1 MTYSSRI
8 TNLQESATIAI
19 STLATTLKAQ
29 GRDILSFSAGEPDFD
44 TPEPIKLAAKAALD
58 EGFTKYTQVAGI
70 PELKQAIANKLERE
84 NGLCY
89 EPKQILVS
97 NGAKQSLFKGFTKY
111 TQVAGIPEL
120 KQAIANK
127 LERENGLCYEPK
139 QILVSNGAKQSLF
152 NVFQALIDTGD
163 EVIIPSPYWVTYPEL
178 VAYSGGSNVFIET
191 NEQNGFKITAKSLRQ
206 AITPRTK
213 ALVLTTPSNP
223 TGMVYTKQEL
233 ESIAQVLHGSDIVVI
248 ADEMYEK
255 LLYDGEFVSVG
266 SISQDMFER
275 TITIN
280 GLSKSVAMTKL
291 LYDGEFVSVG
301 SISQDMFERTIT
313 INGLSKSV
321 AMTGWRMGY
330 CASADTT
337 LIKLMTNLQ
346 SQCTSNINSITQK
359 ASIIALEGGVDT
371 QIEAMRQAFLARRD
385 LAVSSINAIQG
396 LHTLSPQGAFYLFI
410 SIGSACGGD
419 SMAFCKQLLEQEGIA
434 LVPGSAFGADGFVR
448 LSFACST
455 EQITAGIARIAHF
468 MFCKQLL
475 EQEGIALVPGSA
487 FGADGFVRLSFAC
500 STEQIT
506 AGIARIAHFMQ
517 GLV

>member
-58 EGFTKYTQVAGI
+58 QGFTKYTQVAGI

-84 NGLCY
+84 NGLH
-89 EPKQILVS
+89 
-97 NGAKQSLFKGFTKY
+97 
-111 TQVAGIPEL
+111 
-120 KQAIANK
+120 
-127 LERENGLCYEPK
+127 YEPK

-152 NVFQALIDTGD
+152 NVFQALIDKGD
-163 EVIIPSPYWVTYPEL
+163 EVIIPAPYWVTYPEL
-178 VAYSGGSNVFIET
+178 VTYSGGSNVFIET
-191 NEQNGFKITAKSLRQ
+191 NEQNGFKITAESLRQ
-206 AITPRTK
+206 AITSKTK

-233 ESIAQVLHGSDIVVI
+233 ESIAQVLQGSSIVVI

-280 GLSKSVAMTKL
+280 GLSKSVAMT
-291 LYDGEFVSVG
+291 
-301 SISQDMFERTIT
+301 
-313 INGLSKSV
+313 
-321 AMTGWRMGY
+321 GWRMGY
-330 CASADTT
+330 CACADTT

-371 QIEAMRQAFLARRD
+371 QIESMRQAFLARRD
-385 LAVSSINAIQG
+385 LAVAGINQIKG
-396 LHTLSPQGAFYLFI
+396 LRTLSPQGAFYLFI
-410 SIGSACGGD
+410 SIGNACGGD
-419 SMAFCKQLLEQEGIA
+419 SMEFCKQLLEQEGVA
-434 LVPGSAFGADGFVR
+434 LVPGSAFGMDSFVR
-448 LSFACST
+448 LSFACSS
-455 EQITAGIARIAHF
+455 EQLN
-468 MFCKQLL
+468 Q
-475 EQEGIALVPGSA
+475 
-487 FGADGFVRLSFAC
+487 
-500 STEQIT
+500 
-506 AGIARIAHFMQ
+506 GIARIAHFMQ
-517 GLV
+517 KLG

>member
-58 EGFTKYTQVAGI
+58 Q
-70 PELKQAIANKLERE
+70 
-84 NGLCY
+84 
-89 EPKQILVS
+89 
-97 NGAKQSLFKGFTKY
+97 GFTKY

-163 EVIIPSPYWVTYPEL
+163 EVIIPAPYWVTYPEL

-248 ADEMYEK
+248 ADEMYE
-255 LLYDGEFVSVG
+255 
-266 SISQDMFER
+266 
-275 TITIN
+275 
-280 GLSKSVAMTKL
+280 KL

-468 MFCKQLL
+468 M
-475 EQEGIALVPGSA
+475 
-487 FGADGFVRLSFAC
+487 
-500 STEQIT
+500 
-506 AGIARIAHFMQ
+506 Q

>member
-58 EGFTKYTQVAGI
+58 Q
-70 PELKQAIANKLERE
+70 
-84 NGLCY
+84 
-89 EPKQILVS
+89 
-97 NGAKQSLFKGFTKY
+97 GFTKY

-233 ESIAQVLHGSDIVVI
+233 ESIAQVLQGSDIVVI

-280 GLSKSVAMTKL
+280 GLSKSVAMT
-291 LYDGEFVSVG
+291 
-301 SISQDMFERTIT
+301 
-313 INGLSKSV
+313 
-321 AMTGWRMGY
+321 GWRMGY
-330 CASADTT
+330 CACADTT

-371 QIEAMRQAFLARRD
+371 QIESMRQAFLARRD
-385 LAVSSINAIQG
+385 LAVAGINQIKG
-396 LHTLSPQGAFYLFI
+396 LRTLSPQGAFYLFI
-410 SIGSACGGD
+410 SIGNACGGD
-419 SMAFCKQLLEQEGIA
+419 SMEFCKQLLEQEGVA
-434 LVPGSAFGADGFVR
+434 LVPGSAFGMDSFVR

-455 EQITAGIARIAHF
+455 EQLSQGI
-468 MFCKQLL
+468 
-475 EQEGIALVPGSA
+475 V
-487 FGADGFVRLSFAC
+487 
-500 STEQIT
+500 
-506 AGIARIAHFMQ
+506 RIAHFMQ
-517 GLV
+517 KLG

>member
-58 EGFTKYTQVAGI
+58 QGFTKYTQVAGI

-84 NGLCY
+84 NGLH
-89 EPKQILVS
+89 
-97 NGAKQSLFKGFTKY
+97 
-111 TQVAGIPEL
+111 
-120 KQAIANK
+120 
-127 LERENGLCYEPK
+127 YEPK

-152 NVFQALIDTGD
+152 NVFQALIDKGD
-163 EVIIPSPYWVTYPEL
+163 EVIIPAPYWVTYPEL
-178 VAYSGGSNVFIET
+178 VTYSGGSNVFIET
-191 NEQNGFKITAKSLRQ
+191 NEQNGFKITAESLRQ
-206 AITPRTK
+206 AITSKTK

-233 ESIAQVLHGSDIVVI
+233 ESIAQVLQGSDIVVI

-280 GLSKSVAMTKL
+280 GLSKSVAMT
-291 LYDGEFVSVG
+291 
-301 SISQDMFERTIT
+301 
-313 INGLSKSV
+313 
-321 AMTGWRMGY
+321 GWRMGY
-330 CASADTT
+330 CACADTT

-371 QIEAMRQAFLARRD
+371 QIESMRQAFLARRD
-385 LAVSSINAIQG
+385 LAVAGINQIKG
-396 LHTLSPQGAFYLFI
+396 LRTLSPQGAFYLFI
-410 SIGSACGGD
+410 SIGNACGGD
-419 SMAFCKQLLEQEGIA
+419 SMEFCKQLLEQEGVA
-434 LVPGSAFGADGFVR
+434 LVPGSAFGMDSFVR
-448 LSFACST
+448 LSFACSS
-455 EQITAGIARIAHF
+455 EQLSQGI
-468 MFCKQLL
+468 
-475 EQEGIALVPGSA
+475 V
-487 FGADGFVRLSFAC
+487 
-500 STEQIT
+500 
-506 AGIARIAHFMQ
+506 RIAHFMQ
-517 GLV
+517 KLG

>member
-58 EGFTKYTQVAGI
+58 QGFTKYTQVAGI

-84 NGLCY
+84 NGLHY
-89 EPKQILVS
+89 ES
-97 NGAKQSLFKGFTKY
+97 
-111 TQVAGIPEL
+111 
-120 KQAIANK
+120 
-127 LERENGLCYEPK
+127 K

-152 NVFQALIDTGD
+152 NVFQALIDKGD
-163 EVIIPSPYWVTYPEL
+163 EVIIPAPYWVTYPEL
-178 VAYSGGSNVFIET
+178 VTYSGGSNVFIET

-206 AITPRTK
+206 AITSKTK

-233 ESIAQVLHGSDIVVI
+233 ESIAQVLQGSSIVVI

-280 GLSKSVAMTKL
+280 GLSKSVAMT
-291 LYDGEFVSVG
+291 
-301 SISQDMFERTIT
+301 
-313 INGLSKSV
+313 
-321 AMTGWRMGY
+321 GWRMGY
-330 CASADTT
+330 CACADTT

-371 QIEAMRQAFLARRD
+371 QIESMRQAFLARRD
-385 LAVSSINAIQG
+385 LAVAGINQIKG
-396 LHTLSPQGAFYLFI
+396 LRTLSPQGAFYLFV
-410 SIGSACGGD
+410 SIGNACGGD
-419 SMAFCKQLLEQEGIA
+419 SMEFCKQLLEQEGVA
-434 LVPGSAFGADGFVR
+434 LVPGSAFGMDSFVR
-448 LSFACST
+448 LSFACSS
-455 EQITAGIARIAHF
+455 EQ
-468 MFCKQLL
+468 
-475 EQEGIALVPGSA
+475 
-487 FGADGFVRLSFAC
+487 LS
-500 STEQIT
+500 Q
-506 AGIARIAHFMQ
+506 GIARIAHFMQ
-517 GLV
+517 KLG

>member
-58 EGFTKYTQVAGI
+58 EGFTKYTQVAG
-70 PELKQAIANKLERE
+70 
-84 NGLCY
+84 
-89 EPKQILVS
+89 V
-97 NGAKQSLFKGFTKY
+97 
-111 TQVAGIPEL
+111 PEL

-178 VAYSGGSNVFIET
+178 VAYSGGNNVFIET

-280 GLSKSVAMTKL
+280 GLSKSVAMT
-291 LYDGEFVSVG
+291 
-301 SISQDMFERTIT
+301 
-313 INGLSKSV
+313 
-321 AMTGWRMGY
+321 GWRMGY
-330 CASADTT
+330 CACADTT

-410 SIGSACGGD
+410 SIGNACGGD

-468 MFCKQLL
+468 M
-475 EQEGIALVPGSA
+475 
-487 FGADGFVRLSFAC
+487 
-500 STEQIT
+500 
-506 AGIARIAHFMQ
+506 Q

>member
-58 EGFTKYTQVAGI
+58 E
-70 PELKQAIANKLERE
+70 
-84 NGLCY
+84 
-89 EPKQILVS
+89 
-97 NGAKQSLFKGFTKY
+97 GFTKY

-280 GLSKSVAMTKL
+280 GLSKSVAMT
-291 LYDGEFVSVG
+291 
-301 SISQDMFERTIT
+301 
-313 INGLSKSV
+313 
-321 AMTGWRMGY
+321 GWRMGY

-385 LAVSSINAIQG
+385 LAVSSINTIQG

-410 SIGSACGGD
+410 SIGNACGGD

-468 MFCKQLL
+468 M
-475 EQEGIALVPGSA
+475 
-487 FGADGFVRLSFAC
+487 
-500 STEQIT
+500 
-506 AGIARIAHFMQ
+506 Q

>member
-58 EGFTKYTQVAGI
+58 E
-70 PELKQAIANKLERE
+70 
-84 NGLCY
+84 
-89 EPKQILVS
+89 
-97 NGAKQSLFKGFTKY
+97 GFTKY

-233 ESIAQVLHGSDIVVI
+233 ESIAQVLQGSDIVVI

-280 GLSKSVAMTKL
+280 GLSKSVAMT
-291 LYDGEFVSVG
+291 
-301 SISQDMFERTIT
+301 
-313 INGLSKSV
+313 
-321 AMTGWRMGY
+321 GWRMGY
-330 CASADTT
+330 CACADTT

-410 SIGSACGGD
+410 SIGNACGGD

-468 MFCKQLL
+468 M
-475 EQEGIALVPGSA
+475 
-487 FGADGFVRLSFAC
+487 
-500 STEQIT
+500 
-506 AGIARIAHFMQ
+506 Q

>member
-58 EGFTKYTQVAGI
+58 QGFTKYTQVAGI

-84 NGLCY
+84 NGLH
-89 EPKQILVS
+89 
-97 NGAKQSLFKGFTKY
+97 
-111 TQVAGIPEL
+111 
-120 KQAIANK
+120 
-127 LERENGLCYEPK
+127 YEPK

-280 GLSKSVAMTKL
+280 GLSKSVAMT
-291 LYDGEFVSVG
+291 
-301 SISQDMFERTIT
+301 
-313 INGLSKSV
+313 
-321 AMTGWRMGY
+321 GWRMGY
-330 CASADTT
+330 CACADTT

-468 MFCKQLL
+468 M
-475 EQEGIALVPGSA
+475 
-487 FGADGFVRLSFAC
+487 
-500 STEQIT
+500 
-506 AGIARIAHFMQ
+506 Q

>member
-58 EGFTKYTQVAGI
+58 Q
-70 PELKQAIANKLERE
+70 
-84 NGLCY
+84 
-89 EPKQILVS
+89 
-97 NGAKQSLFKGFTKY
+97 GFTKY

-152 NVFQALIDTGD
+152 NVFQALIDKGD

-280 GLSKSVAMTKL
+280 GLSKSVAMT
-291 LYDGEFVSVG
+291 
-301 SISQDMFERTIT
+301 
-313 INGLSKSV
+313 
-321 AMTGWRMGY
+321 GWRMGY
-330 CASADTT
+330 CACADST

-385 LAVSSINAIQG
+385 LAVSSINAITG
-396 LHTLSPQGAFYLFI
+396 LRTLSPQGAFYLFI

-468 MFCKQLL
+468 M
-475 EQEGIALVPGSA
+475 
-487 FGADGFVRLSFAC
+487 
-500 STEQIT
+500 
-506 AGIARIAHFMQ
+506 Q

>member
-58 EGFTKYTQVAGI
+58 QGFTKYTQVAGI

-84 NGLCY
+84 NGLHY
-89 EPKQILVS
+89 ES
-97 NGAKQSLFKGFTKY
+97 
-111 TQVAGIPEL
+111 
-120 KQAIANK
+120 
-127 LERENGLCYEPK
+127 K

-152 NVFQALIDTGD
+152 NVFQALIDKGD
-163 EVIIPSPYWVTYPEL
+163 EVIIPAPYWVTYPEL
-178 VAYSGGSNVFIET
+178 VTYSGGSNVFIET

-206 AITPRTK
+206 AITSKTK

-233 ESIAQVLHGSDIVVI
+233 ESIAQVLQGSSIVVI

-280 GLSKSVAMTKL
+280 GLSKSVAMT
-291 LYDGEFVSVG
+291 
-301 SISQDMFERTIT
+301 
-313 INGLSKSV
+313 
-321 AMTGWRMGY
+321 GWRMGY
-330 CASADTT
+330 CACADST

-371 QIEAMRQAFLARRD
+371 QIESMRQAFLARRD
-385 LAVSSINAIQG
+385 LAVAGINQIKG
-396 LHTLSPQGAFYLFI
+396 LRTLSPQGAFYLFV
-410 SIGSACGGD
+410 SIGNACGGD
-419 SMAFCKQLLEQEGIA
+419 SMEFCKQLLEQEGVA
-434 LVPGSAFGADGFVR
+434 LVPGSAFGMDSFVR
-448 LSFACST
+448 LSFACSS
-455 EQITAGIARIAHF
+455 EQLSQGI
-468 MFCKQLL
+468 
-475 EQEGIALVPGSA
+475 E
-487 FGADGFVRLSFAC
+487 
-500 STEQIT
+500 
-506 AGIARIAHFMQ
+506 RIAHFMQ
-517 GLV
+517 KLG

>member
-58 EGFTKYTQVAGI
+58 E
-70 PELKQAIANKLERE
+70 
-84 NGLCY
+84 
-89 EPKQILVS
+89 
-97 NGAKQSLFKGFTKY
+97 GFTKY

-280 GLSKSVAMTKL
+280 GLSKSVAMT
-291 LYDGEFVSVG
+291 
-301 SISQDMFERTIT
+301 
-313 INGLSKSV
+313 
-321 AMTGWRMGY
+321 GWRMGY
-330 CASADTT
+330 CACADTT

-410 SIGSACGGD
+410 SIGNACGGD

-468 MFCKQLL
+468 M
-475 EQEGIALVPGSA
+475 
-487 FGADGFVRLSFAC
+487 
-500 STEQIT
+500 
-506 AGIARIAHFMQ
+506 Q

>member
-58 EGFTKYTQVAGI
+58 QGFTKYTQVAGI

-84 NGLCY
+84 NGLRY
-89 EPKQILVS
+89 ES
-97 NGAKQSLFKGFTKY
+97 
-111 TQVAGIPEL
+111 
-120 KQAIANK
+120 
-127 LERENGLCYEPK
+127 K

-152 NVFQALIDTGD
+152 NVFQALIDKGD
-163 EVIIPSPYWVTYPEL
+163 EVIIPAPYWVTYPEL
-178 VAYSGGSNVFIET
+178 VTYSGGSNVFIET

-206 AITPRTK
+206 AITSKTK

-233 ESIAQVLHGSDIVVI
+233 ESIAQVLQGSSIVVI

-280 GLSKSVAMTKL
+280 GLSKSVAMT
-291 LYDGEFVSVG
+291 
-301 SISQDMFERTIT
+301 
-313 INGLSKSV
+313 
-321 AMTGWRMGY
+321 GWRMGY
-330 CASADTT
+330 CACADTT

-371 QIEAMRQAFLARRD
+371 QIESMRQAFLARRD
-385 LAVSSINAIQG
+385 LAVAGINQIKG
-396 LHTLSPQGAFYLFI
+396 LRTLSPQGAFYLFV
-410 SIGSACGGD
+410 SIGNACGGD
-419 SMAFCKQLLEQEGIA
+419 SMEFCKQLLEQEGVA
-434 LVPGSAFGADGFVR
+434 LVPGSAFGMDSFVR
-448 LSFACST
+448 LSFACSS
-455 EQITAGIARIAHF
+455 EQLSQGIERIARF
-468 MFCKQLL
+468 M
-475 EQEGIALVPGSA
+475 EGVKG
-487 FGADGFVRLSFAC
+487 V
-500 STEQIT
+500 
-506 AGIARIAHFMQ
+506 
-517 GLV
+517 

>member
-58 EGFTKYTQVAGI
+58 QGFTKYTQVAGI

-84 NGLCY
+84 NGLH
-89 EPKQILVS
+89 
-97 NGAKQSLFKGFTKY
+97 
-111 TQVAGIPEL
+111 
-120 KQAIANK
+120 
-127 LERENGLCYEPK
+127 YEPK

-163 EVIIPSPYWVTYPEL
+163 EVIIPAPYWVTYPEL
-178 VAYSGGSNVFIET
+178 VTYSGGSNVFIET
-191 NEQNGFKITAKSLRQ
+191 NEQDGFKITAESLRQ
-206 AITPRTK
+206 AIASKTK

-233 ESIAQVLHGSDIVVI
+233 ESIAQVLQGTNIAVI

-280 GLSKSVAMTKL
+280 GLSKSVAMT
-291 LYDGEFVSVG
+291 
-301 SISQDMFERTIT
+301 
-313 INGLSKSV
+313 
-321 AMTGWRMGY
+321 GWRMGY
-330 CASADTT
+330 CACADST

-371 QIEAMRQAFLARRD
+371 QIESMRQAFLARRD
-385 LAVSSINAIQG
+385 LAVAGINQIKG
-396 LHTLSPQGAFYLFI
+396 LRTLSPQGAFYLFV
-410 SIGSACGGD
+410 SIGNACGGD
-419 SMAFCKQLLEQEGIA
+419 SMEFCKQLLEQEGVA
-434 LVPGSAFGADGFVR
+434 LVPGSAFGMDSFVR
-448 LSFACST
+448 LSFACSS
-455 EQITAGIARIAHF
+455 EQLSQGIERIARF
-468 MFCKQLL
+468 M
-475 EQEGIALVPGSA
+475 EGVKG
-487 FGADGFVRLSFAC
+487 V
-500 STEQIT
+500 
-506 AGIARIAHFMQ
+506 
-517 GLV
+517 

>member
-97 NGAKQSLFKGFTKY
+97 NGAKQSLF
-111 TQVAGIPEL
+111 
-120 KQAIANK
+120 
-127 LERENGLCYEPK
+127 
-139 QILVSNGAKQSLF
+139 
-152 NVFQALIDTGD
+152 NVFQALIDKGD

-248 ADEMYEK
+248 ADEMYE
-255 LLYDGEFVSVG
+255 
-266 SISQDMFER
+266 
-275 TITIN
+275 
-280 GLSKSVAMTKL
+280 KL

-468 MFCKQLL
+468 M
-475 EQEGIALVPGSA
+475 
-487 FGADGFVRLSFAC
+487 
-500 STEQIT
+500 
-506 AGIARIAHFMQ
+506 Q

>member
-58 EGFTKYTQVAGI
+58 QGFTKYTQVAGI

-84 NGLCY
+84 NGLH
-89 EPKQILVS
+89 
-97 NGAKQSLFKGFTKY
+97 
-111 TQVAGIPEL
+111 
-120 KQAIANK
+120 
-127 LERENGLCYEPK
+127 YEPK

-255 LLYDGEFVSVG
+255 LLYE
-266 SISQDMFER
+266 
-275 TITIN
+275 
-280 GLSKSVAMTKL
+280 
-291 LYDGEFVSVG
+291 GEFVSVG

-468 MFCKQLL
+468 M
-475 EQEGIALVPGSA
+475 
-487 FGADGFVRLSFAC
+487 
-500 STEQIT
+500 
-506 AGIARIAHFMQ
+506 Q